1 MRLPTSVSASI
12 TTSPG
17 PAVLRNAFRRG
28 REALGT
34 AREQSRVW
42 PVPAGAC
49 GVFPGHAGGHGMAE
63 STDRAGW
70 SLQASAVPDG
80 VRLELALPDLGG
92 TPVTAA
98 IVLDR
103 AEARAF
109 AR

>member
-1 MRLPTSVSASI
+1 
-12 TTSPG
+12 
-17 PAVLRNAFRRG
+17 
-28 REALGT
+28 
-34 AREQSRVW
+34 
-42 PVPAGAC
+42 
-49 GVFPGHAGGHGMAE
+49 MAE
-63 STDRAGW
+63 STDRGGW

-109 AR
+109 ARALLAAAGDATERPFPKPGA